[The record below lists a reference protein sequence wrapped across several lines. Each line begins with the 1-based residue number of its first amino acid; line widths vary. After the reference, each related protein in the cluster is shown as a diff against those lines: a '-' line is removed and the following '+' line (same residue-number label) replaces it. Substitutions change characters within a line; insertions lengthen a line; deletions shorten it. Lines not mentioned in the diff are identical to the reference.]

1 MLFTSY
7 EFLFLFFPIVL
18 ILFYLVIPKRF
29 KLIFILISSC
39 FFYGFWSFKFLPLLL
54 ITIFTDF
61 HLGRIIA
68 ESDDEKKRKALVVFS
83 VVLNLSFLG
92 FFKYFN
98 FFLDNTNS
106 ILFLM
111 GYPKLAG
118 IGKIILPLGISFY
131 TFQSMS
137 YTIDVYRSKFKPYKH
152 FVPFAAYVTFFPHLI
167 AGPIVR
173 HSQMVT
179 QLSESCEK
187 PINIDFV
194 TRGIVFFV
202 IGLTKK
208 ILIADNIAASIN
220 PVISMMSVTTTLE
233 AWACAL
239 GYTFQLYFDFSGYT
253 DMAIGLGLIFG
264 VRFPQNFNSPYKSF
278 SITDFWRR
286 WHMTLSF
293 WLRDYL
299 YISLGGNRLGLG
311 RTYVNLFLTMLLG
324 GLWHGASWTY
334 VLWGGFHGM
343 LLVIEKLF
351 NLDKKPA
358 SYLALRIAFTFL
370 LVVLGWVI
378 FRAENTNLMFAWLGK
393 LFSLEGGFKL
403 THFTA
408 RTRDR
413 FAAAMLIGSFLLW
426 FCKNTTE
433 LDREFKPTLMLASW
447 LAILFFISVLF
458 LGNNSPF
465 LYFQF

>member
-18 ILFYLVIPKRF
+18 FLYYLVVPKQF

-61 HLGRIIA
+61 HLGKIIA
-68 ESDDEKKRKALVVFS
+68 SSTYEKKRKALVVFS
-83 VVLNLSFLG
+83 VALNLSFLG

-106 ILFLM
+106 ILFIM
-111 GYPKLAG
+111 GYSKLAG
-118 IGKIILPLGISFY
+118 VGKIILPLGISFY

-137 YTIDVYRSKFKPYKH
+137 YTIDVYRSKFKPYEH

-173 HSQMVT
+173 HSEMVT
-179 QLSESCEK
+179 QLSKSTEK
-187 PINIDFV
+187 PFNLDFA
-194 TRGIVFFV
+194 TRGLVFFI

-208 ILIADNIAASIN
+208 ILLADNIAQSIN
-220 PVISMMSVTTTLE
+220 PLISTMSVATSLE

-299 YISLGGNRLGLG
+299 YISLGGNKFGSI
-311 RTYVNLFLTMLLG
+311 RTYWNLFLTMLLG

-334 VLWGGFHGM
+334 VLWGGFHGL
-343 LLVIEKLF
+343 LLVIEKYF
-351 NLDKKPA
+351 GLDKKP
-358 SYLALRIAFTFL
+358 SKVFLRSFVTFF
-370 LVVLGWVI
+370 LVVIGWVI
-378 FRAENTNLMFAWLGK
+378 FRSENMELIVIWIRK
-393 LFSLEGGFKL
+393 LFSFEGGWKIVHL
-403 THFTA
+403 TA

-413 FAAAMLIGSFLLW
+413 FAAAMVIGFVLIW

-433 LDREFKPTLMLASW
+433 LDLKFKPKAW
-447 LAILFFISVLF
+447 LAILLGIALFISILF
-458 LGNNSPF
+458 LGSDSPF

>member
-7 EFLFLFFPIVL
+7 EFLFLFFPIVFF
-18 ILFYLVIPKRF
+18 LFYFVVPKNL

-39 FFYGFWSFKFLPLLL
+39 LFYGFWSFKFLPLLL
-54 ITIFTDF
+54 LTIYTDF
-61 HLGRIIA
+61 YLGKIIGA
-68 ESDDEKKRKALVVFS
+68 SESEKRRKQLVVFS
-83 VVLNLSFLG
+83 VVLNLTFLG

-106 ILFLM
+106 ILAILGFK
-111 GYPKLAG
+111 YLAG
-118 IGKIILPLGISFY
+118 MGEIILPLGISFY

-137 YTIDVYRSKFKPYKH
+137 YTIDVYRSKFKPYKE
-152 FVPFAAYVTFFPHLI
+152 FIPFAAYVTFFPHLI

-194 TRGIVFFV
+194 TRGIVFFI

-220 PVISMMSVTTTLE
+220 PVISMMSIATTVE

-264 VRFPQNFNSPYKSF
+264 VRFPQNFDSPYKSF

-299 YISLGGNRLGLG
+299 YISLGGNRKGIA
-311 RTYVNLFLTMLLG
+311 RTYWNLFLTMLLG

-334 VLWGGFHGM
+334 VLWGGFHGL
-343 LLVIEKLF
+343 LLVIEKF
-351 NLDKKPA
+351 FDLDKRSSKVF
-358 SYLALRIAFTFL
+358 LRTFL
-370 LVVLGWVI
+370 TFFFVMIGWVI
-378 FRAENTNLMFAWLGK
+378 FRAESMELLTLWIGK
-393 LFSLEGGFKL
+393 LFSLEGSWKL
-403 THFTA
+403 IHFTA

-413 FAAAMLIGSFLLW
+413 FAAAMIVGGILIW

-433 LDREFKPTLMLASW
+433 LDKTFKPSVK
-447 LAILFFISVLF
+447 LAIGLAIAFFVSVLF
-458 LGNNSPF
+458 LGSDSPF

>member
-7 EFLFLFFPIVL
+7 EFLFLFFPLVL
-18 ILFYLVIPKRF
+18 FLYFVVVPKPL
-29 KLIFILISSC
+29 KLYFILAASC
-39 FFYGFWSFKFLPLLL
+39 LFYGFWSFKFLPLLL
-54 ITIFTDF
+54 GTIFTDF
-61 HLGRIIA
+61 HLGRMIGQ
-68 ESDDEKKRKALVVFS
+68 STNEKKKKQLVVFS
-83 VVLNLSFLG
+83 VVLNLTFLG

-98 FFLDNTNS
+98 FFLDNANS
-106 ILFLM
+106 LLSLL
-111 GYPKLAG
+111 GQSHLAG
-118 IGKIILPLGISFY
+118 LGEIILPLGISFY

-137 YTIDVYRSKFKPYKH
+137 YTIDVYRSKFKPYDD
-152 FVPFAAYVTFFPHLI
+152 FFPFAAYVTFFPHLI

-173 HSQMVT
+173 HSEMVN
-179 QLSESCEK
+179 QLSESTKKSFNVELAS
-187 PINIDFV
+187 
-194 TRGIVFFV
+194 RGLVYFV
-202 IGLTKK
+202 IGLSKK

-220 PVISMMSVTTTLE
+220 PVINMMSIATTLE
-233 AWACAL
+233 SWACAI

-299 YISLGGNRLGLG
+299 YISLGGNRLGVT
-311 RTYVNLFLTMLLG
+311 RTYLNLFLTMLLG

-334 VLWGGFHGM
+334 VLWGAFHGG
-343 LLVIEKLF
+343 LLVIEKRF
-351 NLDKKPA
+351 NLDKKT
-358 SYLALRIAFTFL
+358 SFAFFQSCLTFF
-370 LVVLGWVI
+370 LVVVGWVM
-378 FRAENTNLMFAWLGK
+378 FRAEHLDLLLIWFNKM
-393 LFSLEGGFKL
+393 FSLEGGWKL
-403 THFTA
+403 IHFSA

-413 FAAAMLIGSFLLW
+413 FAGALVVGMFLVW

-433 LDREFKPTLMLASW
+433 LDYKFEATKVLAVV
-447 LAILFFISVLF
+447 LALVFFIGVLF
-458 LGNNSPF
+458 LGSDSPF

>member
-7 EFLFLFFPIVL
+7 EFLFLFFPIVFFL
-18 ILFYLVIPKRF
+18 YYFVVPKKH
-29 KLIFILISSC
+29 KLLFILISSC
-39 FFYGFWSFKFLPLLL
+39 CFYGFWSFKFLPLLL
-54 ITIFTDF
+54 LTIYTDF
-61 HLGRIIA
+61 YLGKVIA
-68 ESDDEKKRKALVVFS
+68 RNQSEKARKRLVIFS

-106 ILFLM
+106 FLVLL
-111 GYPKLAG
+111 GYQQFVG
-118 IGKIILPLGISFY
+118 IGEIILPLGISFY

-137 YTIDVYRSKFKPYKH
+137 YTIDVYRSKFKPYED
-152 FVPFAAYVTFFPHLI
+152 FIPFAAYVTFFPHLI

-179 QLSESCEK
+179 QLSKSTENSF
-187 PINIDFV
+187 NTDLAA
-194 TRGIVFFV
+194 RGMLFF
-202 IGLTKK
+202 ILGMSKK

-220 PVISMMSVTTTLE
+220 PVISMMNVATTLE
-233 AWACAL
+233 AWACAI
-239 GYTFQLYFDFSGYT
+239 GYAFQLYFDFSGYT

-264 VRFPQNFNSPYKSF
+264 VRFPQNFNSPYKSY

-299 YISLGGNRLGLG
+299 YISLGGNRLGVS

-334 VLWGGFHGM
+334 IIWGGFHGL

-351 NLDKKPA
+351 NIDKAPM
-358 SYLALRIAFTFL
+358 SFRGLRVTLTFF
-370 LVVLGWVI
+370 LVVIGWVM
-378 FRAENTNLMFAWLGK
+378 FRAEHLDLMVLWLDK
-393 LFSLEGGFKL
+393 MFSIEGGLKMI
-403 THFTA
+403 HFTA

-413 FAAAMLIGSFLLW
+413 FAGAMVIGAFIIW
-426 FCKNTTE
+426 YCKNTTE
-433 LDREFKPTLMLASW
+433 LESVFKPTVKFAIW
-447 LAILFFISVLF
+447 LAVLLFASVLF
-458 LGNNSPF
+458 LGKNSPF

>member
-18 ILFYLVIPKRF
+18 ILFYLVVPKKF
-29 KLIFILISSC
+29 KLIFIFIASC
-39 FFYGFWSFKFLPLLL
+39 LFYGFWSFKFLPLLL
-54 ITIFTDF
+54 LTIYVDF
-61 HLGRIIA
+61 YLGKLIG
-68 ESDDEKKRKALVVFS
+68 ESRDESKRKKLVVFS
-83 VVLNLSFLG
+83 VVLNLTFLG

-106 ILFLM
+106 LIEIL
-111 GYPKLAG
+111 GYSKLVG
-118 IGKIILPLGISFY
+118 IGEIILPLGISFY

-137 YTIDVYRSKFKPYKH
+137 YTIDVYRSKFRPYDD
-152 FVPFAAYVTFFPHLI
+152 FIPFAAYVTFFPHLI

-173 HSQMVT
+173 HSEMVT
-179 QLSESCEK
+179 QLSKSTEK
-187 PINIDFV
+187 PFNIDFAA
-194 TRGIVFFV
+194 RGMVFFI
-202 IGLTKK
+202 IGLSKK

-220 PVISMMSVTTTLE
+220 PVISMMHIATTFE

-239 GYTFQLYFDFSGYT
+239 GYTLQLYFDFSGYT

-299 YISLGGNRLGLG
+299 YISLGGNRGSVG
-311 RTYVNLFLTMLLG
+311 RTYLNLFLTMLLG
-324 GLWHGASWTY
+324 GLWHGASWTF
-334 VLWGGFHGM
+334 VIWGGFHGL
-343 LLVIEKLF
+343 LLVIEKFF
-351 NLDKKPA
+351 NMDKKPKQIFGRT
-358 SYLALRIAFTFL
+358 ALTFF
-370 LVVLGWVI
+370 LVVIGWVI
-378 FRAENTNLMFAWLGK
+378 FRAEDMHLLTTWMQK
-393 LFSLEGGFKL
+393 MFSLDGGWKL
-403 THFTA
+403 VHFTA

-413 FAAAMLIGSFLLW
+413 FAAAMVIGAGIIW
-426 FCKNTTE
+426 FCKNTFE
-433 LDREFKPTLMLASW
+433 LDQHFRPTKKLAFI
-447 LAILFFISVLF
+447 LAIAFFISVLF
-458 LGNNSPF
+458 LGSDSPF

>member
-7 EFLFLFFPIVL
+7 EFLFLFFPIVFF
-18 ILFYLVIPKRF
+18 LFYFVVPKKL
-29 KLIFILISSC
+29 KLIFILIASC
-39 FFYGFWSFKFLPLLL
+39 CFYGFWSFKFLPLLL
-54 ITIFTDF
+54 LTIYTDF
-61 HLGRIIA
+61 YLGKIIA
-68 ESDDEKKRKALVVFS
+68 GSSNEKTRKRLVVFS

-106 ILFLM
+106 ILGIL
-111 GYPKLAG
+111 GYQQFAG
-118 IGKIILPLGISFY
+118 IGEIILPLGISFY

-137 YTIDVYRSKFKPYKH
+137 YTIDVYRSKFKPYKD

-173 HSQMVT
+173 HSEMVT
-179 QLSESCEK
+179 QLSKSTEK
-187 PINIDFV
+187 SFNIDLAA
-194 TRGIVFFV
+194 RGMIFF
-202 IGLTKK
+202 ILGMSKK

-220 PVISMMSVTTTLE
+220 PVISMMHITTTLE

-239 GYTFQLYFDFSGYT
+239 GYAFQLYFDFSGYT

-264 VRFPQNFNSPYKSF
+264 VRFPQNFNSPYKSY

-299 YISLGGNRLGLG
+299 YISLGGNRLGVS
-311 RTYVNLFLTMLLG
+311 RTYLNLFLTMLLG

-334 VLWGGFHGM
+334 IIWGGFHGL
-343 LLVIEKLF
+343 LLVIEKFF
-351 NLDKKPA
+351 NVDKKPT
-358 SYLALRIAFTFL
+358 SFKGLRVTLTFF
-370 LVVLGWVI
+370 LVVIGWVM
-378 FRAENTNLMFAWLGK
+378 FRAEHLDLMVTWLNK
-393 LFSLEGGFKL
+393 MFSLEGGWKL
-403 THFTA
+403 IHFTA

-413 FAAAMLIGSFLLW
+413 FAGAMAIGGLIIW
-426 FCKNTTE
+426 CCKNTTE
-433 LDREFKPTLMLASW
+433 LESAFKPTVKFAIW
-447 LAILFFISVLF
+447 LAILFFASVLF
-458 LGNNSPF
+458 LGKNSPF

>member
-7 EFLFLFFPIVL
+7 EFLFLFFPIVFF
-18 ILFYLVIPKRF
+18 LFYFVVPKNL

-39 FFYGFWSFKFLPLLL
+39 LFYGFWSFKFLPLLL
-54 ITIFTDF
+54 LTIYTDF
-61 HLGRIIA
+61 YLGKIIGA
-68 ESDDEKKRKALVVFS
+68 SESEKRRKQLVVFS
-83 VVLNLSFLG
+83 VVLNLTFLG

-106 ILFLM
+106 ILAILGFK
-111 GYPKLAG
+111 YLAG
-118 IGKIILPLGISFY
+118 MGEIILPLGISFY

-137 YTIDVYRSKFKPYKH
+137 YTIDVYRSKFKPYKE
-152 FVPFAAYVTFFPHLI
+152 FIPFAAYVTFFPHLI

-194 TRGIVFFV
+194 TRGIVFFI

-220 PVISMMSVTTTLE
+220 PVISMMSIATTVE

-264 VRFPQNFNSPYKSF
+264 VRFPQNFDSPYKSF

-299 YISLGGNRLGLG
+299 YISLGGNRKGIA
-311 RTYVNLFLTMLLG
+311 RTYWNLFLTMLLG

-334 VLWGGFHGM
+334 VLWGGFHGL
-343 LLVIEKLF
+343 LLVIEKF
-351 NLDKKPA
+351 FDLDKRSSKVF
-358 SYLALRIAFTFL
+358 LRTFL
-370 LVVLGWVI
+370 TFFFVMIGWVI
-378 FRAENTNLMFAWLGK
+378 FRAESMELLTLWIGK
-393 LFSLEGGFKL
+393 LFSLEGSWKL
-403 THFTA
+403 IHFTA

-413 FAAAMLIGSFLLW
+413 FAAAMIVGVILIW

-433 LDREFKPTLMLASW
+433 LDKAFKPSIK
-447 LAILFFISVLF
+447 LAIGLAIAFFVSVLF
-458 LGNNSPF
+458 LGSDSPF

>member
-7 EFLFLFFPIVL
+7 EFLFLFFPIVFF
-18 ILFYLVIPKRF
+18 LFYFVVPKNL

-39 FFYGFWSFKFLPLLL
+39 LFYGFWSFKFLPLLL
-54 ITIFTDF
+54 LTIYTDF
-61 HLGRIIA
+61 YLGKIIGA
-68 ESDDEKKRKALVVFS
+68 SESEKRRKQLVVFS
-83 VVLNLSFLG
+83 VVLNLTFLG

-106 ILFLM
+106 ILAILGFK
-111 GYPKLAG
+111 YLAG
-118 IGKIILPLGISFY
+118 MGEIILPLGISFY

-137 YTIDVYRSKFKPYKH
+137 YTIDVYRSKFKPYKE
-152 FVPFAAYVTFFPHLI
+152 FIPFAAYVTFFPHLI

-194 TRGIVFFV
+194 TRGIVFFI

-220 PVISMMSVTTTLE
+220 PVISMMSIATTVE

-264 VRFPQNFNSPYKSF
+264 VRFPQNFDSPYKSF

-299 YISLGGNRLGLG
+299 YISLGGNRKGIA
-311 RTYVNLFLTMLLG
+311 RTYWNLFLTMLLG

-334 VLWGGFHGM
+334 VLWGGFHGL
-343 LLVIEKLF
+343 LLVIEKF
-351 NLDKKPA
+351 YDLDKRSSKVF
-358 SYLALRIAFTFL
+358 LRTFL
-370 LVVLGWVI
+370 TFFFVMIGWVI
-378 FRAENTNLMFAWLGK
+378 FRAESMELLTLWIGK
-393 LFSLEGGFKL
+393 LFSLEGSWKL
-403 THFTA
+403 IHFTA

-413 FAAAMLIGSFLLW
+413 FAAAMIVGGILIW

-433 LDREFKPTLMLASW
+433 LDKTFKPSVK
-447 LAILFFISVLF
+447 LAIGLAIAFFVSVLF
-458 LGNNSPF
+458 LGSDSPF

>member
-7 EFLFLFFPIVL
+7 EFLFLFFPIV
-18 ILFYLVIPKRF
+18 
-29 KLIFILISSC
+29 FILYYVVMPKKVKLPFIFLASC

-54 ITIFTDF
+54 LTIFTDF
-61 HLGRIIA
+61 KLGQIIGRTT
-68 ESDDEKKRKALVVFS
+68 DEKRKYSLVVFS
-83 VVLNLSFLG
+83 VVLNLTFLG

-98 FFLDNTNS
+98 FFLNNTNS
-106 ILFLM
+106 ILSLL
-111 GYPKLAG
+111 GYKELAG
-118 IGKIILPLGISFY
+118 LGTIILPLGISFY

-137 YTIDVYRSKFKPYKH
+137 YTIDVYRSKFKPYEE
-152 FVPFAAYVTFFPHLI
+152 FLPFAAYVTFFPHLI

-173 HSQMVT
+173 HSEMVT
-179 QLSESCEK
+179 QLSKSSEK
-187 PINIDFV
+187 EFNLDLA
-194 TRGIVFFV
+194 TRGIVYFV
-202 IGLTKK
+202 IGISKK

-220 PVISMMSVTTTLE
+220 PVISMMDVATTAE

-299 YISLGGNRLGLG
+299 YISMGGNRLGVT
-311 RTYVNLFLTMLLG
+311 RTYFNLFMTMLLG
-324 GLWHGASWTY
+324 GLWHGASWTF
-334 VLWGGFHGM
+334 VLWGAFHGI
-343 LLVIEKLF
+343 LLVIEKYF
-351 NLDKKPA
+351 KLDVKPEK
-358 SYLALRIAFTFL
+358 AFFRTFVTFF
-370 LVVLGWVI
+370 LVVFGWVL
-378 FRAENTNLMFAWLGK
+378 FRAEHMDLLIVWLNK
-393 LFSLEGGFKL
+393 LFSFEGGWKL
-403 THFTA
+403 IHFTA

-413 FAAAMLIGSFLLW
+413 FAAAMVIGAFIIW

-433 LDREFKPTLMLASW
+433 LDLKFTPTKKLAVA
-447 LAILFFISVLF
+447 LAILFFAAVLF
-458 LGNNSPF
+458 LGSDSPF

>member
-29 KLIFILISSC
+29 KLIFILIASC

-54 ITIFTDF
+54 ITIYTDF
-61 HLGRIIA
+61 YLGKIIA
-68 ESDDEKKRKALVVFS
+68 ESKDEKKRKALVVFS
-83 VVLNLSFLG
+83 VVLNLTFLG

-106 ILFLM
+106 ILALL
-111 GYPKLAG
+111 GYAKLAG
-118 IGKIILPLGISFY
+118 VGKIILPLGISFY

-220 PVISMMSVTTTLE
+220 PVISMMSVVTTLE

-299 YISLGGNRLGLG
+299 YISLGGNRQGVV
-311 RTYVNLFLTMLLG
+311 RTYWNLFLTMLLG

-334 VLWGGFHGM
+334 VLWGGFHG
-343 LLVIEKLF
+343 L
-351 NLDKKPA
+351 
-358 SYLALRIAFTFL
+358 L
-370 LVVLGWVI
+370 LVVEKYFHLEQRPAKVFLRTTLTFFLVVVGWVI
-378 FRAENTNLMFAWLGK
+378 FRAESMDLLTVWMSK
-393 LFSLEGGFKL
+393 LFSLEGGWKL
-403 THFTA
+403 VHFTA

-413 FAAAMLIGSFLLW
+413 FAAAMVIGTILVW

-433 LDREFKPTLMLASW
+433 LDKLFKPSAK
-447 LAILFFISVLF
+447 LAIGLAIAFFISALF
-458 LGNNSPF
+458 LGSDSPF